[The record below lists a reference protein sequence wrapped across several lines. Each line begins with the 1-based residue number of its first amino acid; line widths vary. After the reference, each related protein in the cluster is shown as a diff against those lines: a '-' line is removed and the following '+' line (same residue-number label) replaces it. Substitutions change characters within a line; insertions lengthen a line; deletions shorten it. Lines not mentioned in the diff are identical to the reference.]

1 MFTKCLRST
10 ESSGSKRVFF
20 ATYKAKR
27 AIQSEPKFRKLKIL
41 GGPDKFFEL
50 FCDHSSSQ
58 KPP

>member
-10 ESSGSKRVFF
+10 ESWGSKRVFF

-50 FCDHSSSQ
+50 F
-58 KPP
+58 